1 MTHNPAGAG
10 EGRLTST
17 LLTDLYQL
25 TMAYGYWKTGTHQKE
40 AVFHL
45 HFRNNPFGSG
55 FSLACG
61 LGDAVNALSAFKFDE
76 SDLDYLAT
84 ICGNDGKSLFE
95 QGFLDY
101 LRDLKFDCDVDAI
114 PEGTFVFPQ
123 QPLIRVKGPLITAQI
138 VETALLNIVNFQT
151 LIGTK
156 AVRVCEAARGE
167 PVLEFGLRRAQGTDG
182 ALAASRSAYIGG
194 CHATSNV
201 LAGKLFGI
209 PVKGTHAHSW
219 VMSFGSEKEA
229 FAAYAGAMPNN
240 STLLVD
246 TYDTIQGVRHAIEVG
261 RDLREKGFELAG
273 IRLDSGDLATLS
285 IEARTMLDDAGFPD
299 AAIVASNDLDEHI
312 ISSLKD
318 QGARIGVWGVGTKL
332 VTAYD
337 QPAMGGVFKLGAIR
351 MPGEEWR
358 YKVKVSETAVK
369 ISTPGIQQVRRWKL
383 NGEYIGDVLY
393 NEEDGA
399 PAEPMAIDPFDI
411 TAQKRFPAGAEFE
424 DLLIPIFRKGK
435 LVYDVPPLSAS
446 RDRTKDQIAHF
457 PSTVRR
463 FLNPQRYFVGLEPKL
478 HSLRTELVL
487 KARAEA
493 HVD

>member
-1 MTHNPAGAG
+1 MTLPYAATG
-10 EGRLTST
+10 EERLTST

-25 TMAYGYWKTGTHQKE
+25 TMAYGYWKTGTHHKE

-61 LGDAVNALSAFKFDE
+61 LGDAVRSLENFRFDD
-76 SDLDYLAT
+76 SDVAYLGT
-84 ICGNDGKSLFE
+84 IPGTDGKPLFE
-95 QGFLDY
+95 KDFLSY
-101 LRDLKFDCDVDAI
+101 LRDLRFDCDVDAI

-182 ALAASRSAYIGG
+182 ALAASRAAYIGG
-194 CHATSNV
+194 CVATSNV

-219 VMSFGSEKEA
+219 VMSFASEKEA
-229 FAAYAGAMPNN
+229 FAAYAGAMSNN
-240 STLLVD
+240 CTLLVD

-261 RDLREKGFELAG
+261 LDLRSKGFELAG
-273 IRLDSGDLATLS
+273 VRLDSGDLSTLS
-285 IEARTMLDDAGFPD
+285 IAARKMLDEAGFPN

-312 ISSLKD
+312 IASLKD
-318 QGARIGVWGVGTKL
+318 QGAQISVWGVGTKL

-351 MPGEEWR
+351 SPGEEWR

-369 ISTPGIQQVRRWKL
+369 ISTPGVQQVRRWSL

-399 PAEPMAIDPFDI
+399 PAENRAIDPFDI
-411 TAQKRFPAGAEFE
+411 TAEKFFPAEATYE
-424 DLLIPIFRKGK
+424 DLLVPIFRAGK
-435 LVYDVPPLSAS
+435 RVYTPPPLPAS
-446 RDRTKDQIAHF
+446 RERTRAQIAGF
-457 PSTVRR
+457 PASVRR
-463 FLNPQRYFVGLEPKL
+463 FLNPQKYFVGLEPLL
-478 HSLRTELVL
+478 HDLRTELVR
-487 KARAEA
+487 KARREA
-493 HVD
+493 SL